1 MQKIFVC
8 KQSILIFKRFP
19 KRAQGSHIVRA
30 NFLTHHTHP
39 GGLREFEYLY
49 RPHFVWGQIELWK
62 FRPFLWPKVW
72 VPRPAGFG
80 GLVFTNHPVYTPP
93 SGSFNYRLWRIGLT
107 HGRRM
112 RSWENVKS
120 LIRIWDN
127 HGEEV
132 DDNVPAKHE
141 IVYLVNPP
149 LPPEKVGL
157 TENCQR
163 SNFSKLLINANSIHK
178 SRFFLSQDE
187 QHWVTLCIGMPG
199 HKVINRLRATS
210 QETNN

>member
-1 MQKIFVC
+1 MGTNRAVKIPTLFVA
-8 KQSILIFKRFP
+8 KSL
-19 KRAQGSHIVRA
+19 GSQARGVRGVGI
-30 NFLTHHTHP
+30 HKP
-39 GGLREFEYLY
+39 
-49 RPHFVWGQIELWK
+49 P
-62 FRPFLWPKVW
+62 
-72 VPRPAGFG
+72 
-80 GLVFTNHPVYTPP
+80 PVYTPT

-112 RSWENVKS
+112 RSWENVKG
-120 LIRIWDN
+120 LIWIWDN

-132 DDNVPAKHE
+132 DDDVPAKHE